1 MNNLNLNEIIKLSS
15 TPKIIEQLDI
25 LGEYIDNGLE
35 NIKNISCSEENKQEV
50 KKYRAEIN
58 EMLKVLEDKRK
69 EIKKQIL
76 EPYDLFNNKFEQVAK
91 NKLQNASQMLNDK
104 ISYIETQQKA
114 DKEQELR
121 EFANEHF
128 IDKGIQDLV
137 TFEKIGLNITLSA
150 SMKSLKDQIIIFCEK
165 VADDLD
171 VILLEDMKDEIYVEY
186 KKSLNYTEAKKKVL
200 ERQIEIKNAQIATQQ
215 IEETKESEEVIV
227 QNVQAVTPIKVSVDN
242 TYEICEKVADDLLEV
257 SFTVVASKDKILK
270 IKEFLT
276 QEKIEWR

>member
-91 NKLQNASQMLNDK
+91 NKLQNASKILNDK
-104 ISYIETQQKA
+104 ISYIEDQQKL
-114 DKEQELR
+114 DKENELR
-121 EFANEHF
+121 EFAEEHF
-128 IDKGIQDLV
+128 KDKGIQDLV

-165 VADDLD
+165 VANDLD
-171 VILLEDMKDEIYVEY
+171 LILLEDMKDEIYVEY
-186 KKSLNYTEAKKKVL
+186 KKCLNYTEAKKKVL
-200 ERQIEIKNAQIATQQ
+200 ERKAELEKAQHITQQ
-215 IEETKESEEVIV
+215 IEDIKEANEIII
-227 QNVQAVTPIKVSVDN
+227 QNVDEIKPTIVNVVED
-242 TYEICEKVADDLLEV
+242 YEIVGEENLEV
-257 SFTVVASKDKILK
+257 TFTIVTTEEKIRKL
-270 IKEFLT
+270 KEFLNK
-276 QEKIEWR
+276 ENIEWR